1 DAVLPF
7 YVLHETVVVA
17 IAYGVLN
24 WQVAAGVKYLVIST
38 ASLAATLALYEL
50 GVRRHP
56 VTRLLF
62 GLRS

>member
-1 DAVLPF
+1 M
-7 YVLHETVVVA
+7 VA
-17 IAYGVLN
+17 IAYGVLS
-24 WQVAAGVKYLVIST
+24 WQVAAGVQYLVIST

-50 GVRRHP
+50 GVRRP